1 MFLANQKSG
10 VGASS
15 ISGLESGGLSTSRL
29 GLTGREDLGGG
40 LAAIFK
46 LEAAL
51 GIDVGQSTAGGAL
64 QFNRESWVGF
74 EGGFGTVT
82 AGKVWTALDDVWYVP
97 NSAFDSLFAP
107 GNDVL
112 SIYNY
117 AANPGNTVKY
127 VTPDLGGFVGAV
139 SYKGK
144 GSGIFKQTDV
154 SATYTM
160 GSLTLLAGHQ
170 KRENTAT
177 NVDQKFTLLGGTY
190 DFGAAKLMA
199 AYNTTRNV
207 TAAKTDEWQ
216 IGVEVPLSGRLSISG
231 GYASS
236 EDDGA
241 DKRTGL
247 GIAAKY
253 SLSKRTD
260 LYTGIRTNRTK
271 DVAGVK
277 VDEGR
282 LFGVGVRHAF

>member
-1 MFLANQKSG
+1 MKKTFIAAAAFAGLSGAALAQSSVNLYGIADVFLANQKSG

-112 SIYNY
+112 SIYN
-117 AANPGNTVKY
+117 
-127 VTPDLGGFVGAV
+127 
-139 SYKGK
+139 
-144 GSGIFKQTDV
+144 
-154 SATYTM
+154 
-160 GSLTLLAGHQ
+160 
-170 KRENTAT
+170 
-177 NVDQKFTLLGGTY
+177 
-190 DFGAAKLMA
+190 
-199 AYNTTRNV
+199 
-207 TAAKTDEWQ
+207 
-216 IGVEVPLSGRLSISG
+216 
-231 GYASS
+231 
-236 EDDGA
+236 
-241 DKRTGL
+241 
-247 GIAAKY
+247 
-253 SLSKRTD
+253 
-260 LYTGIRTNRTK
+260 
-271 DVAGVK
+271 
-277 VDEGR
+277 
-282 LFGVGVRHAF
+282 